1 MPPIQQCL
9 WILSFMKITMW
20 LILRIWHYLK
30 GYDDELKELNQ
41 VNLVFDPILSFLW
54 QFDGKK
60 IYKMVP

>member
-1 MPPIQQCL
+1 
-9 WILSFMKITMW
+9 MKITMW

>member
-20 LILRIWHYLK
+20 LILRIWHYFK

-54 QFDGKK
+54 KFDGKK